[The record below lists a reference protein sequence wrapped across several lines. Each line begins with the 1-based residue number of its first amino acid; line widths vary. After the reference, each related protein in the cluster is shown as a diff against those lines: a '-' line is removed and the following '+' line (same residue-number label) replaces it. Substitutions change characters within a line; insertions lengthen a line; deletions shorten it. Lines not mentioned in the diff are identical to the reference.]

1 MSSENSDTR
10 PVKEEDDFKYNPEL
24 NYPMVKLADLPEP
37 PKNWRVCGR
46 TAEEASK
53 ARKATSEEAK
63 KWVRYHSWGIDM
75 GVKGDLTNL
84 RCFKVLWKLFY
95 YQQDKHRPQ
104 DFDQIKDFKTRDAG
118 PRLLQCSLDVPDL
131 LPISRYYPH
140 PPPATRLP
148 AEGFHRPLDA
158 LASRPDSHIE
168 QMLFPVFGVPKE
180 VDNFPEEI
188 ETPTAQ
194 ATGNGTGNRNQHKIR
209 LPKVMARSV
218 MEAIERTVMQF
229 AYEDLARD
237 CSAVAQDGQV
247 HLTATTEED
256 LRQANIGSFP
266 ATSHVKLAVDPDNSD
281 RLVFSAD
288 GDKYPYRGR
297 GPVYRNNSSGIDSII
312 VVGKLLDAGSTVLDR
327 KDPEWRGRFTNVEKA
342 FIEATDVNWDLC
354 SRGDSRDR
362 FWAVMAAET
371 ENVGVGVQ
379 SPLLDMW
386 NVSTEHFDQ
395 FLFTY
400 DEQTT
405 FCSPCTNRTTNAA
418 YQSATVA
425 PPTCPEDMKGVSMQ
439 QLISRSFASEYI
451 SRCGK
456 CQDKVVKC
464 RRMLHALPMRLTVT
478 LDGSVPVKKHT
489 RDISFDYITNSGERG
504 TAAYRWLGGIYC
516 KADHYRVYWNDTKRG
531 EVDTGQIQIYDSAML
546 SGIIVGAIAQAHRE
560 DKVPETWWKNKPVPL
575 LVYERIMNPDEEV
588 MNVALH
594 TLGDMVKTRNQQKL
608 LLQGHISW
616 TPSEPPRARAGFP
629 WRRFIDRKED
639 RFHPALGAF
648 DPRNQGHISTE
659 PSGVDRH
666 ANIPGPPSAGP
677 SKIAVGSS
685 TSSAPAP
692 EPQPEI
698 GRLSPSLWEAPTAS
712 MFAQIS
718 PLFALAPTPSL
729 SGLESIIED
738 TTLINEQL
746 NGPHREQY
754 SAQNNVQNNAQY
766 VTQSSSQLQEG
777 HNIQQTTQPSGQQ
790 HGQVDGKYNAIQT
803 NTQNQRPY
811 NPHYITKTT
820 AQQPNGY
827 NAQQHQAQ
835 HNAQYGVQP
844 STHPHE
850 PHGTFND
857 TSFGLQDIMHDG
869 IFQDWTTGGIDN
881 FGFSFPELSSSIFFS
896 PKPSHASSTNSAPA
910 PVEDSF
916 KHFHQN
922 TNNGGSMPQYIDPGV
937 LTTAPQN
944 SSSLPQQV
952 RPRPVDGQR
961 PASHVAPAAGIRWHS
976 HGNVASSHMSANQT
990 PQGSKRKRVDEAE
1003 PRRHPPNLR

>member
-10 PVKEEDDFKYNPEL
+10 TVKEEDDFKYNPEL

-63 KWVRYHSWGIDM
+63 KW
-75 GVKGDLTNL
+75 GDLTNL

-118 PRLLQCSLDVPDL
+118 PRLLQCSVDVPDL

-168 QMLFPVFGVPKE
+168 QMLYPVFGVPKE
-180 VDNFPEEI
+180 VNNFPEEI
-188 ETPTAQ
+188 ETAIAQ
-194 ATGNGTGNRNQHKIR
+194 TTGNGTCNRNQLKIR

-218 MEAIERTVMQF
+218 METIERAVMQF
-229 AYEDLARD
+229 AYEDLTRD

-247 HLTATTEED
+247 HLTATAEED

-266 ATSHVKLAVDPDNSD
+266 ATSHVKLALDPDNSD

-327 KDPEWRGRFTNVEKA
+327 KGPEWRGRFTNVEKA

-405 FCSPCTNRTTNAA
+405 FCSPCTNRITNAA

-439 QLISRSFASEYI
+439 QLVSRSFASEYI

-464 RRMLHALPMRLTVT
+464 RRMLHGLPMRLTVT

-489 RDISFDYITNSGERG
+489 GDISFDYITNDGQRG

-516 KADHYRVYWNDTKRG
+516 KDEHYRVYWNDTKRG
-531 EVDTGQIQIYDSAML
+531 EVDTGQIQMYDSTML
-546 SGIIVGAIAQAHRE
+546 SGIIVGGIAQTHRD

-575 LVYERIMNPDEEV
+575 LVYERIMNPGDEV

-594 TLGDMVKTRNQQKL
+594 TLGDMVKVRNQQKL

-629 WRRFIDRKED
+629 WRRLIDRKED
-639 RFHPALGAF
+639 RFHLASGAY
-648 DPRNQGHISTE
+648 DPKSQGQISTK

-666 ANIPGPPSAGP
+666 ANIPGPSSAGP
-677 SKIAVGSS
+677 SKTDAGYL
-685 TSSAPAP
+685 TSSATTP
-692 EPQPEI
+692 ETQLEI
-698 GRLSPSLWEAPTAS
+698 GRISPSLFNAPTAS
-712 MFAQIS
+712 MFAEIS
-718 PLFALAPTPSL
+718 PLLALAKTPSL

-738 TTLINEQL
+738 TALINEQL
-746 NGPHREQY
+746 NGPQQGQY
-754 SAQNNVQNNAQY
+754 SAPNNVQNNTPY
-766 VTQSSSQLQEG
+766 VTQSSSQLQAG
-777 HNIQQTTQPSGQQ
+777 YNIQRTTQPSGKQ
-790 HGQVDGKYNAIQT
+790 HGQSHGQYNNTRT
-803 NTQNQRPY
+803 NTQHQRPY
-811 NPHYITKTT
+811 NTHYITQAT
-820 AQQPNGY
+820 ARQPNRY
-827 NAQQHQAQ
+827 NARQHAQ
-835 HNAQYGVQP
+835 SNGQHRTQYNTQYGVQP

-850 PHGTFND
+850 PHGTLD
-857 TSFGLQDIMHDG
+857 TSFDLQDIMNDG
-869 IFQDWTTGGIDN
+869 IFQDWTTGGIDD
-881 FGFSFPELSSSIFFS
+881 FSLSIPELSNSVFAS
-896 PKPSHASSTNSAPA
+896 PKPNHANSTNIAPA
-910 PVEDSF
+910 PVENNF
-916 KHFHQN
+916 KYSHQDR
-922 TNNGGSMPQYIDPGV
+922 NNGNSMPQYIDPSV
-937 LTTAPQN
+937 LNTVPQN
-944 SSSLPQQV
+944 SSSLPEQV
-952 RPRPVDGQR
+952 QPRPMDSRR
-961 PASHVAPAAGIRWHS
+961 PASHVAPAADARWHS
-976 HGNVASSHMSANQT
+976 HGDLLAGSYMSANQT
-990 PQGSKRKRVDEAE
+990 PQGSKRKRVDGAEA
-1003 PRRHPPNLR
+1003 RRCPPNLR